1 MPPKRK
7 SSWVIVVLLMLMLT
21 ASNGDPSTTK
31 SGTSSLSVVDS
42 MVGLLWRPLV
52 QYIHSSRRLGGL
64 GLTYILYQGPTPTPI
79 MLTEPS
85 HELQSLRRIG
95 RASSLRYITTVY
107 TTRDQSFRAYPF
119 LNGTPHTLTLIP
131 RQLSAHERFGDY
143 GRVAVGIDYH
153 ILLYGQLLR
162 SL

>member
-7 SSWVIVVLLMLMLT
+7 SSWVILVLLMLMLT

-52 QYIHSSRRLGGL
+52 CTVYSSRRLGGL

-79 MLTEPS
+79 MLVQNRATSYNRFVESAEPAAYGTS
-85 HELQSLRRIG
+85 QRSTPPAI
-95 RASSLRYITTVY
+95 RASEPIPFSTAPLTPSPSSPASCPLTNDSGITEGL
-107 TTRDQSFRAYPF
+107 P
-119 LNGTPHTLTLIP
+119 
-131 RQLSAHERFGDY
+131 
-143 GRVAVGIDYH
+143 
-153 ILLYGQLLR
+153 
-162 SL
+162 